1 VRCGILG
8 PLEVVGEHGPVDI
21 GGRKRRAL
29 LTYLLLHRQ
38 HPVALDQIV
47 DDLWDSAG
55 PSGAGATV
63 QTYISQLRRILDPA
77 KIEKQPAGYV
87 LHLVDDALDA
97 ARFEQLSHDVRVSDD
112 AESQL
117 DLADAALALWRAAPL
132 VEFAGAAWAD
142 VPGARLTSLRAN
154 LVEQRVSALLAL
166 GRHAETVAPLET
178 MVAETPLDERFWAQL
193 VVALYRCD
201 RQSDAL
207 RALSRVRQILAEEL
221 GVQPGARLRELE
233 RSVLDQDPALAP
245 PRIPARPAALSP
257 AAPTATV
264 AQADAA
270 LASFRPDG
278 VLTFVLT
285 DLVDSTAAWDTQ
297 PAAMAD
303 AVERHEQLVADAIKG
318 AGGVFLKSRGEG
330 DSTMSVF
337 ERASDAVVAA
347 RAIVESVAAEP
358 WPVDPP
364 LTVRVAVHTGEALLR
379 NGDYFGGA
387 LNRAARLRSLAEGN
401 EVICSR
407 VTAELVAEA
416 LPAGTRLVDRG
427 STELRGL
434 RRPEVLFALVDS
446 EHESRENGG
455 RPAAT
460 GPRFAVLGPVV
471 CRDGAIASLPERRLL
486 TRLLV
491 DRNRVVR
498 EQDLFEALWDDAP
511 PARARNSLQSKIS
524 RLRAIVG
531 GDVIQY
537 VDDGYRVRADA
548 DADDCDADQFEM
560 RWEQALAEVDDEAA
574 LRLLDQALAAW
585 RGPAF
590 GEFSDAPF
598 ARAAA
603 ARLETARRSAEDR
616 RLELVARLRPG
627 DEVLWESE
635 KLLSLDPFRESA
647 WVMRLRML
655 ASCGRRVEALRAFHE
670 YRERLADETGLTPS
684 PTLLTIERELLDG
697 VAPTPPANA
706 AVCTPRPT
714 AAPMWSAGG
723 TVVRRGIAW
732 TGPLLP
738 SRELAGRVREM
749 ELLDD
754 RLAAARRGDG
764 RVVIISGE
772 AGIGK
777 TRLLDEVVAVAAAR
791 GMTVIRGSALGA
803 RVAPLGAL
811 RGAAATFG
819 IALDDPHPAP
829 DEAIDHDASARRWS
843 SRALALADAIVAQAA
858 AAPTL
863 LAVDD
868 VHAIDDVSMATLEL
882 IQGTVADAP
891 SRSLHLVVVATYRS
905 IGTPEAVLARVERF
919 VRTPN
924 GSELRLAGLD
934 EPALVQLV
942 AGAAGLKPTPALV
955 DRLGEA
961 AGNPLVAL
969 ALLQSLADAR
979 ALALRDGVLDVVD
992 DVAARVPSDL
1002 REVVSALLGGVD
1014 ASTRGA
1020 IARLALLGD
1029 GIDLVALRDATGW
1042 SDEVTGEILERG
1054 ESAGVLRVDIDRVVF
1069 VHDLV
1074 RWTLVQS
1081 LPGASRRRMHREMA
1095 EALAHTTEP
1104 DDAPRVALL
1113 ADQLRLSGDR
1123 RREARVGY
1131 WSELAAAQCLA
1142 RAMWRDAIRHFDAAV
1157 DATDTDEARRLELR
1171 VGAGIAAF
1179 HHHDPARAR
1188 DRLLPVIESPDA
1200 RPEVVGEAAL
1210 VLHRAAFTLTDDA
1223 ELVARTQDA
1232 LLAFVDATAGDA
1244 ALAGMR
1250 ALALAQLAEA
1260 VSGTGESVE
1269 GKRLVDA
1276 ARESDQSLND
1286 DVLSRV
1292 EFSTGLVY
1300 LTGLDTASARTHFLN
1315 SIEHAQRAGDP
1326 WLESW
1331 GLGRM
1336 AFAIALSG
1344 DMPAA
1349 EEAVS
1354 RAVELQHSL
1363 RLWSEL
1369 SLTESIAATLACLRG
1384 DYEASISAARDA
1396 LRYHGRS
1403 GYRFAPGL
1411 AYPVL
1416 AAAYSRQGD
1425 WDGAREAL
1433 QRWRATLPG
1442 GQTLFEI
1449 AALVTCGDSDRAT
1462 NLLRRRPLRV
1472 VPFSALNVYRLP
1484 SVAAA
1489 GRVAVELV
1497 LTDQLAELLPVVD
1510 ALTERGVY
1518 ATLGWPT
1525 FLPMLSAEIAAAL
1538 GDPEADRRRQF
1549 AVNAARHLGLS

>member
-1 VRCGILG
+1 
-8 PLEVVGEHGPVDI
+8 
-21 GGRKRRAL
+21 
-29 LTYLLLHRQ
+29 LHRQ
-38 HPVALDQIV
+38 QPVALDQIV

-63 QTYISQLRRILDPA
+63 QTYVSQLRRILDPA
-77 KIEKQPAGYV
+77 KIERQPAGYV
-87 LHLVDDALDA
+87 LHLADDALDA

-112 AESQL
+112 PESQL
-117 DLADAALALWRAAPL
+117 DLADAALVLWRATPL
-132 VEFAGAAWAD
+132 LEFAGAAWAD
-142 VPGARLTSLRAN
+142 VPSARLTSLRAN
-154 LVEQRVSALLAL
+154 LVEQRVGALLAL
-166 GRHAETVAPLET
+166 GRHADAVAPLEA
-178 MVAETPLDERFWAQL
+178 MVVEAPLDERFWAQL
-193 VVALYRCD
+193 VLALYRCE
-201 RQSDAL
+201 RQGDAL
-207 RALSRVRQILAEEL
+207 RALSRVRQILSEEL
-221 GVQPGARLRELE
+221 GVQLGAELRELE
-233 RSVLDQDPALAP
+233 RRVLDQDPALSP
-245 PRIPARPAALSP
+245 PRVATQPALIST

-264 AQADAA
+264 ADADAA
-270 LASFRPDG
+270 PSSFRPSG

-285 DLVDSTAAWDTQ
+285 DLVDSTAHWDTQ

-303 AVERHEQLVADAIKG
+303 AVARHEQVVADAIES

-337 ERASDAVVAA
+337 ERASDAIVAA
-347 RAIVESVAAEP
+347 RAIVENVAAEP

-387 LNRAARLRSLAEGN
+387 LNRAARLRSLAGSN
-401 EVICSR
+401 EVLCSR
-407 VTAELVAEA
+407 VTADLVAEA
-416 LPAGTRLVDRG
+416 LPAGTQLVDRG

-446 EHESRENGG
+446 EHSSGEKGG
-455 RPAAT
+455 YPAAP

-471 CRDGAIASLPERRLL
+471 CRDGAITSLPERRLL

-498 EQDLFEALWDDAP
+498 EEDLFDALWDDAP

-524 RLRAIVG
+524 RLRGIVG
-531 GDVIQY
+531 GDVIQH
-537 VDDGYRVRADA
+537 VDDGYRLRA
-548 DADDCDADQFEM
+548 DADDCDADQFEA
-560 RWEQALAEVDDEAA
+560 RWERALAEVGAEAA
-574 LRLLDQALAAW
+574 LGLLDQALAAW

-603 ARLETARRSAEDR
+603 ARLETTRRSAEDR
-616 RLELVARLRPG
+616 RLELVGGLRPA

-635 KLLSLDPFRESA
+635 KLLSADPFREAA

-684 PTLLTIERELLDG
+684 PSLLAIERELLDG
-697 VAPTPPANA
+697 DAPAFPANGVA
-706 AVCTPRPT
+706 GTPRPT
-714 AAPMWSAGG
+714 VASSRPAGA
-723 TVVRRGIAW
+723 TVRRGIAW
-732 TGPLLP
+732 PGPLLP
-738 SRELAGRVREM
+738 NRELAGRLREM
-749 ELLDD
+749 QTLDD
-754 RLAAARRGDG
+754 RIAAARRGDG
-764 RVVIISGE
+764 RAVIVSGE

-777 TRLLDEVVAVAAAR
+777 TRLLDEVVARATAR

-803 RVAPLGAL
+803 RVAPLGAF

-819 IALDDPHPAP
+819 IALDDPHASP
-829 DEAIDHDASARRWS
+829 DEAIDHDAAARRWS
-843 SRALALADAIVAQAA
+843 SRALALADAIVAEAA
-858 AAPTL
+858 TVPTL

-868 VHAIDDVSMATLEL
+868 IHAIDDVSMTTLEL
-882 IQGTVADAP
+882 VQGTIADAQP
-891 SRSLHLVVVATYRS
+891 GSLHLLVVATYRS

-934 EPALVQLV
+934 EPAIVQLV

-961 AGNPLVAL
+961 AGNPLIAL

-979 ALALRDGVLDVVD
+979 ALALRDGALDVVD

-1002 REVVSALLGGVD
+1002 REVVSSLLGGVD

-1029 GIDLVALRDATGW
+1029 GVDLAALRDATGW
-1042 SDEVTGEILERG
+1042 SDEVTSEILERG
-1054 ESAGVLRVDIDRVVF
+1054 ERAGVLRVDLDRVVF

-1095 EALAHTTEP
+1095 DALARTTEP

-1131 WSELAAAQCLA
+1131 WSELAAEQCLA
-1142 RAMWRDAIRHFDAAV
+1142 RAMWQDAIRHYDAAV
-1157 DATDTDEARRLELR
+1157 DATDTDDARRLELR
-1171 VGAGIAAF
+1171 VRAGVASF

-1232 LLAFVDATAGDA
+1232 LLAFVDTAADDD

-1260 VSGTGESVE
+1260 VSGTGDSVE

-1276 ARESDQSLND
+1276 ARQTDKALPD

-1292 EFSTGLVY
+1292 EFSAGLAH
-1300 LTGLDTASARTHFLN
+1300 LTGLDTAPARTHFLN

-1344 DMPAA
+1344 DIRAA
-1349 EEAVS
+1349 DQAVS
-1354 RAVELQHSL
+1354 RAIELQHSL

-1369 SLTESIAATLACLRG
+1369 SLTESIAAALAALRG
-1384 DYEASISAARDA
+1384 DREASVSSARDA
-1396 LRYHGRS
+1396 LRYHARS

-1416 AAAYSRQGD
+1416 TAAHSSQGD
-1425 WDGAREAL
+1425 WDSAHEAL
-1433 QRWRATLPG
+1433 EEWRAASPG

-1449 AALVTCGDSDRAT
+1449 AALVTCGDSERAT
-1462 NLLRRRPLRV
+1462 NLLRQRPLRV
-1472 VPFSALNVYRLP
+1472 VPFSALNLYRLP

-1489 GRVAVELV
+1489 ARVAVGLV
-1497 LTDQLAELLPVVD
+1497 LTDELTALLPVVD
-1510 ALTERGVY
+1510 ALIEHGVY

-1538 GDPEADRRRQF
+1538 GDPEADRRRDF
-1549 AVNAARHLGLS
+1549 AINAARHLGVS